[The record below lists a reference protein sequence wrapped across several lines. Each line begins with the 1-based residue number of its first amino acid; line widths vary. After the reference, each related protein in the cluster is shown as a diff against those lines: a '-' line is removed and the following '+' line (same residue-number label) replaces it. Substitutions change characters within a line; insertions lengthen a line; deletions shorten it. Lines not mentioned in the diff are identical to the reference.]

1 MNLSNL
7 FRKNPDISP
16 SKLVIKITE
25 RSADING
32 HIIDIPCSLKAL
44 SDILGKPR
52 MFAGQA
58 GNANAVWD
66 DLGFYCYV
74 NKNTEVYCLAVK
86 VNAEEFP
93 AGYEPKSFFAG
104 QLIIC
109 GEQWEQALSLGEDIE
124 IGRERRIGKLTL
136 FGAYTDFENGD
147 RNGCNDAYT
156 GIEIQY
162 HK

>member
-1 MNLSNL
+1 MGFFDI
-7 FRKNPDISP
+7 FRK
-16 SKLVIKITE
+16 KLKIAPNELIINVTE

-32 HIIDIPCSLKAL
+32 HVLDMPCSLKSL
-44 SDILGKPR
+44 SDILGRPR

-58 GNANAVWD
+58 GNINAVWD
-66 DLGFYCYV
+66 GLGVYCYV

-86 VNAEEFP
+86 AHPEEMP
-93 AGYEPKSFFAG
+93 AGFEPKSFFAG

-109 GEQWEQALSLGEDIE
+109 GEQWEQALGLGEDIE
-124 IGRERRIGKLTL
+124 IGKERRIGKLSL

-147 RNGCNDAYT
+147 HIGCNGAYT

-162 HK
+162 HR